1 MSDFEKRLAA
11 IRDVS
16 VLCVGDV
23 MLDRYIYGDV
33 SRVSPEAPAQVLAV
47 QREENAPGG
56 AGNVALNLAGL
67 GARCILIGVVGD
79 DLAGRALAA
88 SFASNG
94 GRIEAHLTLDPA
106 RPTTTKVRFVSEHHS
121 THLLRADWE
130 KPQPIDAKREAE
142 ILARAKKALKQC
154 GAMVISDYGKGT
166 LTPKLIAALIAAANK
181 ANKPA
186 IVDPKGDDYRVYR
199 GAAVITPN
207 RAELSRA
214 VRREVKSN
222 EEVAAAATAL
232 AKTAGAGAILVTRS
246 EHGMTLVAR
255 GKKPLH
261 IAALPARVRD
271 VSGAGDTVVATVAAM
286 LALGAD
292 LESAARAA
300 NAAAAIAVSKRGTAA
315 VTFTELR
322 ARLLPGALR
331 MYEEKIAGDPEL
343 LDERLDEWRGAGLRI
358 GFTNGCFDLLH
369 PGHIRVLA
377 EARAACDRLVVGLN
391 SDASARRLKGPG
403 RPVQGENARAE
414 VLAAL
419 EVVDLVVLFGE
430 DTPLELIRRVRPH
443 VLVKGGDYKK
453 SEVVGHQIVERA
465 GGEVILVDLL
475 PGQSTTRLVERAKPA
490 GNKPAGKPKRK

>member
-1 MSDFEKRLAA
+1 MPSARRRF
-11 IRDVS
+11 
-16 VLCVGDV
+16 
-23 MLDRYIYGDV
+23 
-33 SRVSPEAPAQVLAV
+33 SP
-47 QREENAPGG
+47 
-56 AGNVALNLAGL
+56 
-67 GARCILIGVVGD
+67 
-79 DLAGRALAA
+79 
-88 SFASNG
+88 
-94 GRIEAHLTLDPA
+94 
-106 RPTTTKVRFVSEHHS
+106 
-121 THLLRADWE
+121 
-130 KPQPIDAKREAE
+130 
-142 ILARAKKALKQC
+142 RAKKALRKC
-154 GAMVISDYGKGT
+154 GAVVVSDYGKGT

-181 ANKPA
+181 ANKPV
-186 IVDPKGDDYRVYR
+186 IVDPKGDDYRIYR
-199 GAAVITPN
+199 GATVITPN

-214 VRREVKSN
+214 VRREAKNGEIKSG
-222 EEVAAAATAL
+222 EEIAAAATAL

-246 EHGMTLVAR
+246 EHGMTLVVR
-255 GKKPLH
+255 GKKPVH
-261 IAALPARVRD
+261 IAALPTQVRD

-300 NAAAAIAVSKRGTAA
+300 NAAAAVAVSKRGTAA

-331 MYEEKIAGDPEL
+331 MYEEKIADDPEL
-343 LDERLDEWRGAGLRI
+343 LDERLDEWRQAGLRI

-403 RPVQGENARAE
+403 RPVQDENARAE

-430 DTPLELIRRVRPH
+430 DTPLKLIRRVRPH

-453 SEVVGHQIVERA
+453 SEVVGREVVERA

-475 PGQSTTRLVERAKPA
+475 PGQSTTRLVERANTPRKKPERKRNRPSPGPVRHRLDHVIDYRALRMMREHVLARRQRHALQLFLVGERSLDRPRQPARLDVVIERVLAFQQRRVALDGRSIDDRHRA
-490 GNKPAGKPKRK
+490 GTATLRRCR